1 MNQIETI
8 DEIDSAIENLTDAVY
23 HLNVVK
29 GSEYVCQGQIEF
41 YADQIDTAI
50 ESLEDIRHNIN
61 EFIYY
66 DVGIAI
72 QTDRQYAAESVI
84 MWMSKGHSLG
94 EIAGWLTT
102 SVDVLVDLID
112 EQED

>member
-1 MNQIETI
+1 MNQFETI

-29 GSEYVCQGQIEF
+29 ESEYVCQGQIEF
-41 YADQIDTAI
+41 YAEQIDTVI
-50 ESLEDIRHNIN
+50 ESLEDIRHDIN
-61 EFIYY
+61 ESIYY
-66 DVGIAI
+66 DVSRIILA
-72 QTDRQYAAESVI
+72 DRQYAAESVI